1 MTPQAKQALHYVRN
15 TEQSVTIAQ
24 FDDDHEPI
32 GPMLREEIIPLFV
45 IPGPDGKL
53 KLTQA
58 GLNEL
63 K

>member
-1 MTPQAKQALHYVRN
+1 MTPQAREAIQYVRN
-15 TEQSVTIAQ
+15 TGETVTIEQ

-45 IPGPDGKL
+45 VPGSDGKL
-53 KLTQA
+53 KVTQA

>member
-1 MTPQAKQALHYVRN
+1 MTPLARQAIQYVRN
-15 TEQSVTIAQ
+15 TAESVTIAQ

-32 GPMLREEIIPLFV
+32 GPKLREEIIPLFV